1 MNSTIEISP
10 ARASTGS
17 SPLSK
22 GGEIIHYYQ
31 GQSSFATH
39 AVIRE
44 RSVVKVP
51 KKAPLEMLAPLGCG
65 IMTGAGAVIN
75 SLGVGIDDSVVV
87 FGTGS
92 VGLSAIMA
100 AKLVGAGTIIAVDLV
115 ESRLAL
121 ARELGATHAINP
133 QTQSAPEAI
142 RRILP
147 LGVDFVVDTTA
158 NANVLR
164 DAVALLAPRG
174 TLGMVGGAPKG
185 LEFPLDVE
193 HVLTG
198 GRTVRG
204 IIEGDANPD
213 VFLPKL
219 IDLFVKGKFPIDRL
233 VTFYPFARINDAI
246 CAPISA
252 LSSQRTQ
259 ILTRM
264 ERAEKEGVRFALDGR
279 GAEVPEAGFYLAPSI
294 AVDVDPKSSL
304 AQEEIFGPVLSVLSF
319 DSIDEAI
326 ALANGTR
333 YGLGAS
339 IWSNNL
345 DNVFYIAKRLV
356 AGNININGGTGPVVE
371 LPFGGFKE
379 SGFGRDRSLHAID
392 KYSDLKNVIIRTAR

>member
-1 MNSTIEISP
+1 M
-10 ARASTGS
+10 
-17 SPLSK
+17 
-22 GGEIIHYYQ
+22 
-31 GQSSFATH
+31 
-39 AVIRE
+39 IRE

-75 SLGVGIDDSVVV
+75 SLGVGIDDSVAV

-147 LGVDFVVDTTA
+147 LGVDFIVDTTA

-319 DSIDEAI
+319 DSIEEAI

-333 YGLGAS
+333 YALGAS

-345 DNVFYIAKRLV
+345 DNVLYIAKRLV
-356 AGNININGGTGPVVE
+356 AGNINVNGVTGPVVE

-392 KYSDLKNVIIRTAR
+392 KYSDLKNVVIRTAR